1 MKHSLGRFG
10 LGNASFGLGLFFII
24 IDSYISNSILSYK
37 ISWCLCHRL
46 TWLFENDHIP
56 FKSEPLLFFQKLFL
70 EPSATAQCYDLKF
83 IYHSAKIINKHE
95 HTIFFYVFLWLSHSA
110 YLCAINIKTDTSWP
124 KKPGLTSN
132 LFCHRHADG
141 WSRTRH
147 CGLHRIA
154 RGLYLPSR
162 PSCVPLVASE
172 QVRAATWFLSLRY
185 RAGHVWP
192 AFIVLWYIASR

>member
-1 MKHSLGRFG
+1 MIIRGFFTTFLMKHSLGRFG

-95 HTIFFYVFLWLSHSA
+95 HTIFFMSFCDYHTLLTFAPS
-110 YLCAINIKTDTSWP
+110 TS
-124 KKPGLTSN
+124 KPTHHDQRN
-132 LFCHRHADG
+132 QD
-141 WSRTRH
+141 
-147 CGLHRIA
+147 
-154 RGLYLPSR
+154 
-162 PSCVPLVASE
+162 
-172 QVRAATWFLSLRY
+172 
-185 RAGHVWP
+185 
-192 AFIVLWYIASR
+192 